1 MLEEVRTTWCDIVHR
16 VLLYIELPTNRI
28 TYKLLYQ
35 LNQEGDEVGVVQ
47 QAWHPHLEN
56 NIRKYPQMKE
66 VLTAI
71 LLLNQV
77 KVKLQSPIL
86 GLIMNH
92 QTKISK
98 LNEKAEAKKRLD
110 QVVGVELE
118 EVQDLR
124 GKKGLFRI

>member
-1 MLEEVRTTWCDIVHR
+1 
-16 VLLYIELPTNRI
+16 
-28 TYKLLYQ
+28 
-35 LNQEGDEVGVVQ
+35 
-47 QAWHPHLEN
+47 
-56 NIRKYPQMKE
+56 MKE

-86 GLIMNH
+86 DLIMNH

-110 QVVGVELE
+110 RVVGVELE

-124 GKKGLFRI
+124 GKKGLLKIKLNLLMIARIFHNFQIYLMNFSSFELLKIFSFISPITAVGTSL